1 MNVEEYFQF
10 AIKQGL
16 HKSKSWMISAFSV
29 VADNQLTNINV
40 VGRITGLPVFFSQL
54 TSKWEKIDGGTK
66 SPLYAF
72 RETCIAT
79 PELCSNLNK
88 PVETTRGRL
97 LFNLLCLVNSFGNK
111 IPYINGKIELEKIEN
126 SIADKLTDDPAKGAV
141 LKEDVIYVFEY
152 KKFINSLY
160 YLTNFTQIAVWALT
174 KKLITP
180 PPGIDKVRDKL
191 LLEYKGDLSDP
202 IVLAKFESELLKLDS
217 EYLKDDPGGQFFQS
231 GGKSRNIVR
240 KRLFLTYGA
249 EPGLTEKR
257 TRRPVVASLKDGWKP
272 EDMPALVDA
281 MRAGSYNRGKRTA
294 LGGELTKWLFRAS
307 TGLEMIDGDCGTK
320 MGKITK
326 VTDINYKYQIRSYYI
341 DKGKP
346 VLIADEDMAKS
357 LIGKTIMTRSPL
369 FCHASDNNFCSIC
382 VGKAMAENKDGI
394 SIAIAEIGS
403 MFLLLKMKQMHGK
416 ALTTAH
422 IDLNNTLS

>member
-1 MNVEEYFQF
+1 MNTEEYFQY
-10 AIKQGL
+10 AIKSEL
-16 HKSKSWMISAFSV
+16 YKSKGWMISAFSV
-29 VADNQLTNINV
+29 TADNQLDNLDV
-40 VGRITGLPVFFSQL
+40 VSRITGLPVFWNIETKS
-54 TSKWEKIDGGTK
+54 WEKLTDGTK
-66 SPLYAF
+66 APLYSF
-72 RETCIAT
+72 REKCVAT

-97 LFNLLCLVNSFGNK
+97 LFNLLCLVNAFGNK
-111 IPYINGKIELEKIEN
+111 IPYMNDNINLGKIETM
-126 SIADKLTDDPAKGAV
+126 IADKLTDNPE
-141 LKEDVIYVFEY
+141 KETTLDHNKIYVFEY

-174 KKLITP
+174 EKLITP

-202 IVLAKFESELLKLDS
+202 IALAKFESELLKLDS

-257 TRRPVVASLKDGWKP
+257 TRRPVIASLKDGWKP

-307 TGLEMIDGDCGTK
+307 TGLEMVKGDCGTK
-320 MGKITK
+320 LGKVIK
-326 VTDINYKYQIRSYYI
+326 VNEVNYKRLVGTYYI
-341 DKGKP
+341 VKGSP
-346 VLIADEDMAKS
+346 VLIDSFETAKS
-357 LIGKTIMTRSPL
+357 LVGQTIVARSPL
-369 FCHASDNNFCSIC
+369 FCHTPNNNFCSIC
-382 VGKAMAENKDGI
+382 IGKAMAENKDGI

-416 ALTTAH
+416 ALTTAT
-422 IDLNNTLS
+422 IDLNNSLS